1 MDPTKSSKPI
11 GIYDQIYKVVL
22 NDGQVFVDCAPS
34 HLKRGKRWVAQH
46 FMEKWSCLVEAA
58 SLYHQYPSLI
68 QRLSAS
74 MDESHDLPPIRS
86 GEIVDVATNQS
97 DLKRRF
103 KRYYHAESDVIPNNL
118 WDLCESKDDDCGSYE
133 DDKDFIPYDVDES
146 YDDGDMS
153 SECLYPYQDIHLPN
167 LQEDSIESEIVKQ
180 VEAFIQK
187 KNQDKEHAKEKDGDQ
202 SPVPDAPLASSP

>member
-1 MDPTKSSKPI
+1 MDPTNSRISKPI

-22 NDGQVFVDCAPS
+22 NDGQVFLDCAPS

-74 MDESHDLPPIRS
+74 MDESHDIPPIRS

-103 KRYYHAESDVIPNNL
+103 KRYYHTESDVIPNNL
-118 WDLCESKDDDCGSYE
+118 WDLCESKNDDCDSYHDADDE
-133 DDKDFIPYDVDES
+133 DYLPYDVDEQ
-146 YDDGDMS
+146 YGGVFH
-153 SECLYPYQDIHLPN
+153 PYQDICLPILKEN
-167 LQEDSIESEIVKQ
+167 SIESEIVKQ
-180 VEAFIQK
+180 VEVFIQK
-187 KNQDKEHAKEKDGDQ
+187 KNQEKVKHVKKEKDGDQ
-202 SPVPDAPLASSP
+202 SPVSDAPLASSP